1 LDGAEKEGKGM
12 QTTLTAKLKLVAAPE
27 QFRQVRLT
35 RARLS

>member
-1 LDGAEKEGKGM
+1 LDVREKEEQDM
-12 QTTLTAKLKLVAAPE
+12 QTSFTAKLKLVTSPE